1 MNVGLGVEIC
11 WQVRVARVFVWVM
24 EIGLDIVQ
32 NTFFGMLDR
41 MRKIHF
47 CVDPKQIRR
56 GVQVLF
62 GV

>member
-1 MNVGLGVEIC
+1 MNVGLRVEIC
-11 WQVRVARVFVWVM
+11 WQVRVARVFVWGT

-32 NTFFGMLDR
+32 NTFFGMLDQ

-47 CVDPKQIRR
+47 CVGPKQSQR
-56 GVQVLF
+56 GVQGLF